1 MKYKQKNKNGFTL
14 IELLVVVLI
23 IGILAAIVWP
33 QYRKAVYK
41 ARFMQATL
49 MLDTIFDAQE
59 EYFLING
66 TYAKKFLALNID
78 LPKTNGTP
86 SNYAF
91 WDWGYCFI
99 QNEYGGCGLSFPG
112 GGAARK
118 LIWWGSKYSGKCYAS
133 ENPPLA
139 REVCQAVTGK
149 TAGQGKLSG
158 GNYIYRF

>member
-1 MKYKQKNKNGFTL
+1 MKHKQKNKNGFTL

-23 IGILAAIVWP
+23 IGVLAAVALP

-41 ARFMQATL
+41 ARFVQATL
-49 MLDTIFDAQE
+49 MLDSIFDAQQ
-59 EYFLING
+59 EYALVND
-66 TYAKKFLALNID
+66 TYATQFSDLNID

-86 SNYAF
+86 GAYVF

-99 QNEYGGCGLSFPG
+99 YEKYGGCGFSFSG
-112 GGAARK
+112 GSARK
-118 LIWWGSKYSGKCYAS
+118 FIWWGSQYSGQCYAS
-133 ENPPLA
+133 KDSPIA

-158 GNYIYRF
+158 DNYIYKF

>member
-1 MKYKQKNKNGFTL
+1 MKEKRNNKKGFTL

-33 QYRKAVYK
+33 QYRKAIYK
-41 ARFMQATL
+41 ARFMQAML

-59 EYFLING
+59 EYALVNG
-66 TYAKKFLALNID
+66 RYATQFFDLNID

-86 SNYAF
+86 GNYAY

-99 QNEYGGCGLSFPG
+99 YEKYGGCGLSFSG
-112 GGAARK
+112 SGAARK
-118 LIWWGSKYSGKCYAS
+118 FIWWGSKYSGQCYAS
-133 ENPPLA
+133 ENSPLA